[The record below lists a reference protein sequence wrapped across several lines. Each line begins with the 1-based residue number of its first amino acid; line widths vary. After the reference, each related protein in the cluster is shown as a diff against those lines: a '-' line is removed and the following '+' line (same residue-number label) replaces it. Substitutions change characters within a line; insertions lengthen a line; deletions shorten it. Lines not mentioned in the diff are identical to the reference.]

1 MSFFSRILSRGG
13 TSNTKELGK
22 TVVRGDS
29 PAAGLKTLTG
39 RFGVGFVD
47 VEWEDMDELVLGE
60 QDIKLLGHEIP
71 FVLARIYYPS
81 VTNPET
87 DHEQEE
93 TQKGTWLPSSHYFPG
108 YGYFLRWPA
117 LVSSGIGRLLASN
130 VRIHAKESV
139 PLVGLKE
146 FGQEKL
152 PILIFSHGL
161 AGIRTTYSTICCEM
175 ASRGIIVVALEHRDG
190 SASMTIDQKGKV
202 YPYRAGPSGL
212 SLPMV
217 DYEYR
222 AAQLRHRIREFKST
236 VKFVES
242 LNRSGDF
249 VSLLFPKILHQFRG
263 RLLCERLIIMGH
275 SFGAATCLA
284 AAQQIQ
290 NVSCC
295 IVFDPWMFPMPPSG
309 LEISRTNIDTLVIQ
323 NEKFSWS
330 ENDAAI
336 QKFVEAFRQT
346 EKAFAK
352 VRMIG
357 CGHMDQ
363 SDLASIIPGKI
374 IKIFRPGASI
384 PINHHRI
391 LQVNVDLVSAH
402 LKHSF
407 PMYSFDSKYEM
418 IELGS
423 TDNRKISPMLTSADF
438 EDENEKESKIDPLI
452 KLETFLN
459 YK

>member
-1 MSFFSRILSRGG
+1 
-13 TSNTKELGK
+13 
-22 TVVRGDS
+22 
-29 PAAGLKTLTG
+29 
-39 RFGVGFVD
+39 
-47 VEWEDMDELVLGE
+47 
-60 QDIKLLGHEIP
+60 
-71 FVLARIYYPS
+71 
-81 VTNPET
+81 
-87 DHEQEE
+87 
-93 TQKGTWLPSSHYFPG
+93 
-108 YGYFLRWPA
+108 
-117 LVSSGIGRLLASN
+117 
-130 VRIHAKESV
+130 
-139 PLVGLKE
+139 
-146 FGQEKL
+146 
-152 PILIFSHGL
+152 
-161 AGIRTTYSTICCEM
+161 
-175 ASRGIIVVALEHRDG
+175 
-190 SASMTIDQKGKV
+190 
-202 YPYRAGPSGL
+202 
-212 SLPMV
+212 
-217 DYEYR
+217 
-222 AAQLRHRIREFKST
+222 
-236 VKFVES
+236 
-242 LNRSGDF
+242 
-249 VSLLFPKILHQFRG
+249 
-263 RLLCERLIIMGH
+263 
-275 SFGAATCLA
+275 
-284 AAQQIQ
+284 
-290 NVSCC
+290 
-295 IVFDPWMFPMPPSG
+295 MPPSG